1 MPVKADSHAAGMGSF
16 HVHRGHAFE
25 GFELRT
31 DVLAA
36 LCSCGALL
44 DCATAVFAACTEC
57 EGSGQPCLRCGGSG
71 AIVDHAALE
80 WRLTATR

>member
-1 MPVKADSHAAGMGSF
+1 MPTQADLRPAGIGSF

-44 DCATAVFAACTEC
+44 DYATAVFAACTEC
-57 EGSGQPCLRCGGSG
+57 AGSGQPCFRCGGSG

-80 WRLTATR
+80 WRLPATR